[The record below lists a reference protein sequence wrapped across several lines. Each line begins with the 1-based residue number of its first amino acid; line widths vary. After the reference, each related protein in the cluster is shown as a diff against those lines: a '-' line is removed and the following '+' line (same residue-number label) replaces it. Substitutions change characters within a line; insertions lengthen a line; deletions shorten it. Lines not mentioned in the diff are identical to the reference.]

1 MKDLYEMLYKLM
13 KLVDKYALFMPY
25 QAGELKRINE
35 IREQIAKIELVDK
48 YALFMPYQADE
59 LKRINEIR
67 EQIAKIES
75 EGLGIM
81 ED

>member
-13 KLVDKYALFMPY
+13 K
-25 QAGELKRINE
+25 
-35 IREQIAKIELVDK
+35 LVDK